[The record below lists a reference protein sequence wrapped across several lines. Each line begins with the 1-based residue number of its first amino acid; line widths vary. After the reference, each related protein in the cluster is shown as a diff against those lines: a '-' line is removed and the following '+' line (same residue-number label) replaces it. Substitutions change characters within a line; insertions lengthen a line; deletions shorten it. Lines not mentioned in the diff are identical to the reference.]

1 LYPNYN
7 GKNKHLFPKYW
18 PLSKAQIINVLE
30 DKLHIISLMK
40 KEKFT
45 PFTPDQ
51 RVALLKQ
58 KMSVLR
64 TLMKNLK
71 ACFET
76 IAEKNKMSSVT
87 WYWTTV
93 ENFELHSSLLTSQN
107 NTKPTIKVSSAKNY
121 STKNYLTYILNKD

>member
-1 LYPNYN
+1 
-7 GKNKHLFPKYW
+7 
-18 PLSKAQIINVLE
+18 
-30 DKLHIISLMK
+30 MK